1 MKKSLIIAGVLAVLG
16 TPAFAQ
22 SFDPDMGTGNNVP
35 FAYAQQTAYAH
46 QSKDSANAAFA
57 QADTKSTD
65 TAPDAE
71 SYNEGHG
78 NLGGSV
84 NNGDVV
90 DGY

>member
-1 MKKSLIIAGVLAVLG
+1 MKNFLIVAGLLSVIA

-35 FAYAQQTAYAH
+35 FAYVHQTAYSH
-46 QSKDSANAAFA
+46 QTKDSANRAFA
-57 QADTKSTD
+57 REDNNAQGDQL
-65 TAPDAE
+65 E
-71 SYNEGHG
+71 NYNEGHG

-84 NNGDVV
+84 HNGYVV